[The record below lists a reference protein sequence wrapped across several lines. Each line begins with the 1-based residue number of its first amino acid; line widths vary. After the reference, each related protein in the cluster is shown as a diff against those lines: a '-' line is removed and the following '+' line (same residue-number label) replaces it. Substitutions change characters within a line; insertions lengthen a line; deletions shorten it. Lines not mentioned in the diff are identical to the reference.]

1 MHRNCPTNELQS
13 MRLRVYQLGGQ
24 CKNTLAPTTATSI
37 VRLPVHN
44 PTTNI
49 FAVTEKSKDILMKTI
64 LILVRI
70 INPLLSTTTV
80 VAAAAEAV
88 ETTTETTTAAIAA
101 AVAAVAV
108 VEECVGVAKECVA
121 ARNMNVANVYQG
133 QVNPPA
139 ILVPTKWI
147 DQ

>member
-1 MHRNCPTNELQS
+1 
-13 MRLRVYQLGGQ
+13 MRLRVCQLGGQ
-24 CKNTLAPTTATSI
+24 FKNTLVPTTATSI
-37 VRLPVHN
+37 VRLQVRN

-64 LILVRI
+64 FILVRI
-70 INPLLSTTTV
+70 TTV

-88 ETTTETTTAAIAA
+88 EATTETTTAAIAA

-108 VEECVGVAKECVA
+108 VEKCVGVAKECVA
-121 ARNMNVANVYQG
+121 ARNMNVANVYQD
-133 QVNPPA
+133 QVNHQA
-139 ILVPTKWI
+139 IQVHTKI